1 MSKYN
6 HVQSLRRSPV
16 NDLRGVKKL
25 EWTKALWVTVSNIS
39 AWEELTTKKKKEEK
53 TVKLNSFVLNKGE
66 AGKWLVRGN
75 TVCTCA
81 AHWHLCQ
88 LSCGHWMCCSSQPE
102 PALTDQNRHRE
113 RCNSISRARRTV
125 LATFGKLLRF
135 FQKSLDLSLGAFF
148 FFFKVAKGVWIV
160 AKSSDKV
167 AKLATLDSCLQHLIV
182 RLQEWDWLDEGKS
195 IKVSQSEAE

>member
-16 NDLRGVKKL
+16 SDLRGVQKL
-25 EWTKALWVTVSNIS
+25 EWTKALRHW
-39 AWEELTTKKKKEEK
+39 EK
-53 TVKLNSFVLNKGE
+53 TVKLNSFISNKGE

-88 LSCGHWMCCSSQPE
+88 LCCSSQPK
-102 PALTDQNRHRE
+102 PALTDQSRHRE
-113 RCNSISRARRTV
+113 RCNSRSRARRTV

-135 FQKSLDLSLGAFF
+135 FQKSLDLSLGAFKKK
-148 FFFKVAKGVWIV
+148 KVAKGVWKV

-167 AKLATLDSCLQHLIV
+167 VKLATWTHPWWSFSHTQYISVMGVNPGGGQPSDGGGHVPKIF
-182 RLQEWDWLDEGKS
+182 
-195 IKVSQSEAE
+195 